1 MSAAIDLLD
10 LGGRASTPFM
20 HQSEAS
26 ECALA
31 CLAMIAGAHGLDTDL
46 ATLRQRYPLSLKG
59 ATLKQVVNIAQM
71 MGFNARPMRGELED
85 LKHVALPAI
94 LHWDMNHFVVLTKVR
109 RDRYRIHDPAR
120 GVLHLSQEDVSQ
132 HWTGVVLECLKS
144 ESFKPKVDARKL
156 QISQLWS
163 SMSGFWPSLGQI
175 FALSA
180 VLQIVAL
187 AAPYYMQI
195 GIDTVLPSADTS
207 LLNVIALGFCGIALI
222 SFATGWLRSV
232 VLVTLNNALSF
243 QITLNLFR
251 HLVRLPLPWFE
262 KRHVGDIVS
271 RFGSTQPISQLL
283 SQGLIASVM
292 DGLMALAT
300 LALMATYSLKLCLL
314 SICALTLY
322 LGLRLAFLHT
332 LKLRNVDAITKAADE
347 NTLFME
353 TVRGIAAIKA
363 FGQEGNRQRQWQT
376 SKAEA
381 VNADIKLGR
390 LGAGFDAGNQ
400 LVVGLENVLFV
411 WIAISMALKAELT
424 VGMIFAFQAYRRQF
438 IDAGVRLIE
447 FGISYNLMAVHMTR
461 IADIALSAPEA
472 LDNRPATSFSG
483 TSAYCPSI
491 ELRNVHFSY
500 GMGEPDILKGINLL
514 IPPRESIVLVG
525 PSGGGKTTLLK
536 IMMGLVR
543 PTYGEVL
550 IDGIPMESFGL
561 ARWRALTGSVAQ
573 DDALYAGS
581 LADNIS
587 FFDPEADIERIQRS
601 AAQARIAEDIEKMPM
616 QYETLVGDMGSAL
629 SGGQKQRVLLARALY
644 RDPAIL
650 FCDEGTAHL
659 DPDTEAAVMGA
670 LNSLGI
676 ARCLVAHRPG
686 AISKND
692 RVLILMD
699 GHISPINTHENKI

>member
-1 MSAAIDLLD
+1 MTAAVDLLD
-10 LGGRASTPFM
+10 LDGQARTAFIY
-20 HQSEAS
+20 QSEAS

-31 CLAMIAGAHGLDTDL
+31 CLAMIAGTHGLETDL

-59 ATLKQVVNIAQM
+59 ATLKQVINIAQT
-71 MGFNARPMRGELED
+71 MGFNARPMRGELRD
-85 LKHVALPAI
+85 LQHVALPTI
-94 LHWDMNHFVVLTKVR
+94 LHWDMNHFVVLTKIR
-109 RDRYRIHDPAR
+109 RGRYRIHDPAR
-120 GVLHLSQEDVSQ
+120 GVLLLSQEEVSK

-156 QISQLWS
+156 KISQLWS
-163 SMSGFWPSLGQI
+163 SMSGFWSSLGQI
-175 FALSA
+175 FALSS

-187 AAPYYMQI
+187 ASPYYMQI
-195 GIDTVLPSADTS
+195 GIDTVLPSVDTS
-207 LLNVIALGFCGIALI
+207 LLNIIALGFGGVTLI
-222 SFATGWLRSV
+222 SFATSWLRSV
-232 VLVTLNNALSF
+232 VLVTLNNALSY
-243 QITLNLFR
+243 QITVNLFR

-300 LALMATYSLKLCLL
+300 VGLMATYSLKLCLL
-314 SICALTLY
+314 SICALALY
-322 LGLRLAFLHT
+322 LALRLAFLHT
-332 LKLRNVDAITKAADE
+332 LKLRNVDAITKAANE

-381 VNADIKLGR
+381 VNANIKLGR
-390 LGAGFDAGNQ
+390 LSAGFDAGNQ

-411 WIAISMALKAELT
+411 WIAISLAIKAELT

-447 FGISYNLMAVHMTR
+447 FGISYNLLAVHMTR
-461 IADIALSAPEA
+461 IADIAFTAPEA
-472 LDNRPATSFSG
+472 LDHRPAPSFSG
-483 TSAYCPSI
+483 ASKYCPSI

-500 GMGEPDILKGINLL
+500 GMGEPDILKGINLF
-514 IPPRESIVLVG
+514 IPSGKSVVLVG

-536 IMMGLVR
+536 IMMGLVQ

-587 FFDPEADIERIQRS
+587 FFDPEADMERIRR
-601 AAQARIAEDIEKMPM
+601 AAGQARIAGDIEKMPM
-616 QYETLVGDMGSAL
+616 RYETLVGDMGSAL

-650 FCDEGTAHL
+650 FCDEATAHL
-659 DPDTEAAVMGA
+659 DPETEAAVMGA
-670 LNSLGI
+670 LNNLGI

-686 AISKND
+686 AISQND
-692 RVLILMD
+692 RVLLLMN
-699 GHISPINTHENKI
+699 GNAKLISTDDDKQ